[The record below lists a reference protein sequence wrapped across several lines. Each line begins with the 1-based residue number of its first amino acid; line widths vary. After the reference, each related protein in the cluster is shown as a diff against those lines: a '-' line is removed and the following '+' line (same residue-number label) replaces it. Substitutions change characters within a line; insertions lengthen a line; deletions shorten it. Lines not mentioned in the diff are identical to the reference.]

1 MANLTPKQ
9 RRIMELLAE
18 YIDERGYSPTMD
30 ELADRA
36 GLAKP
41 TIQQYLQ
48 ALERKGAISRTRYS
62 HRSIEI
68 RDPEFGGGS
77 DDEIPLRGRIAA
89 GSPIEPVESP
99 ETISVGDRL
108 GVDAGGDMYALEV
121 EGNSMIDEGIH
132 DGDYVIV
139 EKADTARDGQT
150 VVAILPDGEATLKKL
165 YREKGRIR
173 LQPANPDLDPI
184 YADAVTIQG
193 IVRGVLRIME

>member
-1 MANLTPKQ
+1 
-9 RRIMELLAE
+9 MELLAE
-18 YIDERGYSPTMD
+18 YIEEHGYSPTMD

-48 ALERKGAISRTRYS
+48 ALEQKGAISRTRYS

-68 RDPEFGGGS
+68 EHPEFVPGG

-121 EGNSMIDEGIH
+121 DGNSMIDEGIH

-184 YADAVTIQG
+184 YVDAVTVQG
-193 IVRGVLRIME
+193 VVRGVIRVME

>member
-1 MANLTPKQ
+1 MTTLTPKQ
-9 RRIMELLAE
+9 RRIMRLLAE
-18 YIDERGYSPTMD
+18 YIEERGYSPTME

-36 GLAKP
+36 GVAKP
-41 TIQQYLQ
+41 TIQQYLHT
-48 ALERKGAISRTRYS
+48 LEEKGKISRTRYS

-68 RDPEFGGGS
+68 EDPEFAPGNP
-77 DDEIPLRGRIAA
+77 DEVPLRGRIAA

-99 ETISVGDRL
+99 ETISVGEKL

-121 EGNSMIDEGIH
+121 DGNSMIEEGIH

-173 LQPANPDLDPI
+173 LQPANSDLDPI

-193 IVRGVLRIME
+193 VVRGVLRLME